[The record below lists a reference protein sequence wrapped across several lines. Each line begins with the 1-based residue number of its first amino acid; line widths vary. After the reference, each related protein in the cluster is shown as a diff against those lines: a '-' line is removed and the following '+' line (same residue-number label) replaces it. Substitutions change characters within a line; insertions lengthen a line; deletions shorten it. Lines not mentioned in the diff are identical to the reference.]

1 MIVIKIVGFGIL
13 ASLVVVTL
21 KEQNSN
27 IAFCVVIASSVMLL
41 LLAIKNLIPIIS
53 LLNNLI
59 EKTPIE
65 KEYIQ
70 IILKVI
76 AIAYLIEFGKD
87 ICADAGQNAI
97 ANKIEIAG
105 KVIIVSLSL
114 PVIASVLEMVKNII

>member
-1 MIVIKIVGFGIL
+1 MIVIKIVRFGIL